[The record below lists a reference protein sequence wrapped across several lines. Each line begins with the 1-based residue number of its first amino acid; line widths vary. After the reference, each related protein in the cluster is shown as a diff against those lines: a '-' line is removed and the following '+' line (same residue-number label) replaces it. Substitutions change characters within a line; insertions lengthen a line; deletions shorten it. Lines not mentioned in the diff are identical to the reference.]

1 MPKKIYNQSGGFLGG
16 LIAILKF
23 ILRIVV
29 EIFKQII
36 IPILKPFF
44 RIWPKTDEMKEPD
57 DYVDFENK
65 WNIGYFWIYA
75 KWCIKVIIYLIL
87 FCFGGPIVILG
98 GIIYLYSKLGSKL
111 AIRSKKLEKENSINI

>member
-1 MPKKIYNQSGGFLGG
+1 MPKQIYNQSGGFIGALVM
-16 LIAILKF
+16 ILKF
-23 ILRIVV
+23 IITTVIK
-29 EIFKQII
+29 IFIFII

-44 RIWPKTDEMKEPD
+44 RIWPKTDEMNEP
-57 DYVDFENK
+57 YNVVNFEKK

-87 FCFGGPIVILG
+87 FCFGGPIVMMA

-111 AIRSKKLEKENSINI
+111 AIRSKSLEQQNSINI

>member
-1 MPKKIYNQSGGFLGG
+1 MPKKIYNQSGGFIGALVM
-16 LIAILKF
+16 ILKF
-23 ILRIVV
+23 IITTVIN
-29 EIFKQII
+29 IFIFII

-44 RIWPKTDEMKEPD
+44 RIWPKTDEMNEP
-57 DYVDFENK
+57 YNVVNFEKK

-87 FCFGGPIVILG
+87 FCFGGPIVMMA

-111 AIRSKKLEKENSINI
+111 AIRSKSLEQQNSINI

>member
-1 MPKKIYNQSGGFLGG
+1 MSKKIYNQSGGFLGG
-16 LIAILKF
+16 LIAILQLIIK
-23 ILRIVV
+23 LVM
-29 EIFKQII
+29 EIFQHII

-44 RIWPKTDEMKEPD
+44 GISPKKDEIEERIDWI
-57 DYVDFENK
+57 DFENK

-87 FCFGGPIVILG
+87 FCFGGPIVILA

-111 AIRSKKLEKENSINI
+111 AIRSKNLEQQNSINI